1 MTHSV
6 RRSSSRTDN
15 SRGLPAADQTSTEG
29 LSVSREAMP
38 IAVSSREAVVS
49 VRGESGREAACP
61 GSGAEPLPGS
71 RSEPLSLLDTNAI
84 TRPTRER
91 SVHHAEW
98 VEAMRE
104 PSKPYRDARAASFR
118 AKRMRIGGRMRFD
131 GAGDF
136 EVAEAIRWYSGRERA
151 QRERIDRVLECGT
164 KLLQISCQSCE
175 RKHERAQGCRYGLLC
190 VYCRGLIASEKRSKF
205 LQARVHWWAELN
217 KIGLLGERAGAKRY
231 SEKMLT
237 LTVPHLPADTVAE
250 RIERVFGVW
259 TLFLRKLNR
268 FLRERAIKCVHYYR
282 VFEWTLGEADSVG
295 NPHLHVWLLCPY
307 IDRDR
312 LVEMLREALNA
323 VGCGVAQ
330 PVLDIRAVKDG
341 QGGAYEL
348 IKYLTKD
355 ITASGEKVPPNIYA
369 QVLEAVETRR
379 LTQPSAGFLA
389 PVKTHAGACEC
400 GSELPRIVRTK
411 PIDASGKGSETR

>member
-1 MTHSV
+1 MSSPV

-29 LSVSREAMP
+29 LSVSREAMQ
-38 IAVSSREAVVS
+38 IAGSSREAVVS

-84 TRPTRER
+84 TRPARER
-91 SVHHAEW
+91 SAHHACW
-98 VEAMRE
+98 VESIRE
-104 PSKPYRDARAASFR
+104 PSKPYRAARAGKLR
-118 AKRMRIGGRMRFD
+118 DKRLRKGGRLRLD
-131 GAGDF
+131 GASDG
-136 EVAEAIRWYSGRERA
+136 EVADKTKWYRDRERA
-151 QRERIDRVLECGT
+151 QRERIDRVHACGAN
-164 KLLQISCQSCE
+164 LLQIICQGCE

-190 VYCRGLIASEKRSKF
+190 VYCRGLIAAEKRSKF
-205 LQARVHWWAELN
+205 LQARDLWLAELN
-217 KIGLLGERAGAKRY
+217 KIGLLGEGAGAKRY

-237 LTVPHLPADTVAE
+237 LTVPHLPTDTVVE
-250 RIERVFGVW
+250 RIERVFEVW
-259 TLFLRKLNR
+259 SQFRRKLKKW
-268 FLRERAIKCVHYYR
+268 FRERRIKRAHYYR
-282 VFEWTLGEADSVG
+282 VFEWTLGEADDIG
-295 NPHLHVWLLCPY
+295 NPHLHVWLLCPFL
-307 IDRDR
+307 DRER
-312 LVEMLREALNA
+312 LTLMLRDALNA
-323 VGCGVAQ
+323 VGCGVEH

-341 QGGAYEL
+341 PGGAYEL

-369 QVLEAVETRR
+369 QVLEAVEARR

-389 PVKTHAGACEC
+389 PVTTRGGACEC

-411 PIDASGKGSETR
+411 PIDASVKASETP

>member
-1 MTHSV
+1 MSPHV

-29 LSVSREAMP
+29 LSVSRDAKP
-38 IAVSSREAVVS
+38 VAASSRETVVP
-49 VRGESGREAACP
+49 VRGESGRAAAGP
-61 GSGAEPLPGS
+61 GSGAEPLHGS
-71 RSEPLSLLDTNAI
+71 RSEPLSSLDTNAI
-84 TRPTRER
+84 TRPGRER
-91 SVHHAEW
+91 SVHHSQW
-98 VEAMRE
+98 VESIRE
-104 PSKPYRDARAASFR
+104 PSHPYRSARAGKLR
-118 AKRMRIGGRMRFD
+118 DKRLRKGGRLRLD
-131 GAGDF
+131 GASDG
-136 EVAEAIRWYSGRERA
+136 EVADKTKWYRDRERA
-151 QRERIDRVLECGT
+151 QRERIDRVHACGAN
-164 KLLQISCQSCE
+164 LLQITCQSCE
-175 RKHERAQGCRYGLLC
+175 RTHERAQGCRYGLLC
-190 VYCRGLIASEKRSKF
+190 VYCRGLIAAEKRSRF
-205 LQARVHWWAELN
+205 LQARVHWLEELN
-217 KIGLLGERAGAKRY
+217 RAGLIGERAGGKRY

-237 LTVPHLPADTVAE
+237 LTVPHLSTDTVMR
-250 RIERVFGVW
+250 RIERVFAVW
-259 TLFLRKLNR
+259 TQFLRKLNK
-268 FLRERAIKCVHYYR
+268 FFRERRIKRAHYYR
-282 VFEWTLGEADSVG
+282 VFEWTLGEADEIG
-295 NPHLHVWLLCPY
+295 NPHLHVWLLCPFL
-307 IDRDR
+307 DRDR
-312 LVEMLREALNA
+312 LTLMLRDALNA
-323 VGCGVAQ
+323 VGCCVDH